1 MSSVLFTFAK
11 AVFNLLCILYCKAV
25 LITLKIACGAN
36 FAIFYTR
43 SEYCLTGIFLQSVTA
58 DVTARMEWFASC
70 RYPSRRFPTDATHGK
85 SRLNETGWA
94 WAMGRPGRRRDTK
107 LRRPGPKN
115 TGVFVSRTVSRN
127 IEVTKH
133 SNNPCELTNTS
144 ASHKTRTPTRYKRT
158 GHCHCAAALTA
169 SATGWRRQARRAE
182 LNLKVQPSAACLTVD
197 VKNFSGKAR
206 PPQKPLGRRANFP
219 GPARRM

>member
-1 MSSVLFTFAK
+1 M
-11 AVFNLLCILYCKAV
+11 
-25 LITLKIACGAN
+25 G
-36 FAIFYTR
+36 
-43 SEYCLTGIFLQSVTA
+43 Q
-58 DVTARMEWFASC
+58 
-70 RYPSRRFPTDATHGK
+70 P
-85 SRLNETGWA
+85 

-144 ASHKTRTPTRYKRT
+144 ASHKTRRSYTYCTRHTRT

-197 VKNFSGKAR
+197 VKNFSGKVAPLKSHWVAERTFRGPPGGCKQTRRGTRATVRRCRR
-206 PPQKPLGRRANFP
+206 PPSP
-219 GPARRM
+219 G